1 MSTPEFFTDFLQQAI
16 SPAESKPS
24 SLLAFNAKQVPSIP
38 LNEYVKRFDD
48 YLQLSPSTYIVAY
61 ILMQRLLKRNPRS
74 QISPLNVHRLLVTA
88 ITVAEKSLNDWYWR
102 NTDYAIVGAISNEEL
117 NELEVL
123 FLEGI
128 NYEIAVGED
137 EYREAL
143 NKIHRRA

>member
-1 MSTPEFFTDFLQQAI
+1 MSLTEN
-16 SPAESKPS
+16 KPS
-24 SLLAFNAKQVPSIP
+24 SLLAFNAKQIPSIP
-38 LNEYVKRFDD
+38 LGEYIKRFDD

-74 QISPLNVHRLLVTA
+74 QINPLNVHRLLVA
-88 ITVAEKSLNDWYWR
+88 GITVAEKSLNDCYWR

-128 NYEIAVGED
+128 NYKVVVEED
-137 EYREAL
+137 EYIEAL